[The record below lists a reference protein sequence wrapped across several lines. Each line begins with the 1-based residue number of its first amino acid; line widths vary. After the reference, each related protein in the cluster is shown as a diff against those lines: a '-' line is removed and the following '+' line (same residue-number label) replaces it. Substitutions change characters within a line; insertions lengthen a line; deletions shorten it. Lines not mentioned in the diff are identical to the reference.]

1 MATINE
7 IRLLRSYIRNR
18 LSEDVYDPG
27 GRYSRP
33 RVPASVNRYLGGELP
48 SRGVPPHISTEV
60 VLDDLRAAFGAEG
73 WDSDSEL
80 LRAVDDLDKDA
91 AVERIRDILNTGF
104 IAPDSPLGKQGYKK
118 ISDAL
123 LPGDEEDLINLILGD
138 MFDGDSMITL
148 Y

>member
-1 MATINE
+1 MSTIQVV
-7 IRLLRSYIRNR
+7 
-18 LSEDVYDPG
+18 DTPG
-27 GRYSRP
+27 LEFL
-33 RVPASVNRYLGGELP
+33 PASTGTWGESCHL
-48 SRGVPPHISTEV
+48 VECLI
-60 VLDDLRAAFGAEG
+60 LDDLRAAFGAEG